1 MKRSITVEPELLS
14 TAGLAQLMQVSL
26 RTVQRLAKT
35 AEFPRPVRIRGCVRW
50 SKDEVLNYLA
60 SLKVTAAKTINT
72 ND

>member
-1 MKRSITVEPELLS
+1 MKLSITVEPELLS

-35 AEFPRPVRIRGCVRW
+35 AEFPRSVRIRGCVRW
-50 SKDEVLNYLA
+50 SKVEVLNYLK
-60 SLKVTAAKTINT
+60 SLKAEAAKQSIA